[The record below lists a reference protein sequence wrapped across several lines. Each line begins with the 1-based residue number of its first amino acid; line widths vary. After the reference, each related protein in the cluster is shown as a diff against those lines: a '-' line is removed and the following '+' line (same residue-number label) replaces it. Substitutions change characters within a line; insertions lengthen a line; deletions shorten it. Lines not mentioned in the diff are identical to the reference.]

1 MYVMYLLSKTK
12 ETKVKLGGGL
22 EVPLKKN
29 SSGNTNNY

>member
-12 ETKVKLGGGL
+12 ETKVKLGGL